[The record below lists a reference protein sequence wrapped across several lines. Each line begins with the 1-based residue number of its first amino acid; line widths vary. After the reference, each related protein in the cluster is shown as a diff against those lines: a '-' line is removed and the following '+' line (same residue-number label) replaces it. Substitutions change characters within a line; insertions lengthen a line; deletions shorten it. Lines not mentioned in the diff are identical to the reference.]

1 MMVRTP
7 YKRQAHIRITITL
20 AISAIRLDKLFQVP
34 ATNSCGSGARSC
46 SVQFTPRVIT
56 NRRAEIRVQVLNVM
70 TIVKCHS
77 VVVERCKF
85 CTEYL

>member
-46 SVQFTPRVIT
+46 SVQFTPRV
-56 NRRAEIRVQVLNVM
+56 
-70 TIVKCHS
+70 
-77 VVVERCKF
+77 
-85 CTEYL
+85 